1 MSPVPVWHSLPSP
14 WIFDTFG
21 QQNLHLFIREALLS
35 KAVKQSN
42 HERWR
47 LDRKQE
53 AHHNWTPKSELMLHA
68 RLATKW
74 SNSINCKNSH
84 IIISYSCKS
93 QVYINTCFKMLMFS
107 GQRMD
112 AGEGMTL
119 YIRCTLSDNMSKPF
133 LADVLVHNINCNYKQ
148 IYKHF
153 VSRCEWVFKW
163 VCALCTV
170 RGLKIRHCVLCVLWY
185 FSAQH
190 GSKEWLLYV
199 IVTFLSAWTSIWLPL
214 HFCWMF
220 FVFCTI
226 VKTLVAVKCENKKIS
241 CF

>member
-1 MSPVPVWHSLPSP
+1 
-14 WIFDTFG
+14 
-21 QQNLHLFIREALLS
+21 
-35 KAVKQSN
+35 
-42 HERWR
+42 
-47 LDRKQE
+47 
-53 AHHNWTPKSELMLHA
+53 
-68 RLATKW
+68 
-74 SNSINCKNSH
+74 
-84 IIISYSCKS
+84 
-93 QVYINTCFKMLMFS
+93 
-107 GQRMD
+107 
-112 AGEGMTL
+112 
-119 YIRCTLSDNMSKPF
+119 MSKPF

-163 VCALCTV
+163 VCAWCTV

-190 GSKEWLLYV
+190 GSKEWLFYV

-226 VKTLVAVKCENKKIS
+226 VKTLAAVKCENKKNQLFLKYSNHTAGAHTSMPMRPSEIFCHS
-241 CF
+241 DVWFEH